1 LDLVVLIALA
11 VSPAQARYR
20 HHLNNYSTAQP
31 RYESCNC
38 YFGYIGNGPGE
49 CTPVVSCFSE
59 GGRCKATCPPQ
70 LGYSKPKISPV
81 EVVVPAND
89 HPANDRPA
97 NDRPANDH

>member
-1 LDLVVLIALA
+1 MRKVLVGFSVVLIALV

-20 HHLNNYSTAQP
+20 HYSGAQP

-59 GGRCKATCPPQ
+59 GGRCRASCPPQ
-70 LGYSKPKISPV
+70 TGSEWYRKPISP
-81 EVVVPAND
+81 A
-89 HPANDRPA
+89 ASQ
-97 NDRPANDH
+97 